1 MIDRILSDS
10 QSLGFCQSDDF
21 AAAASRLNEI
31 APLQRDT
38 TLRGFGWLSTNMPD
52 DVEAILAG
60 FEAAE
65 AAAGPGGPLVAYKF
79 RIEETRKLLTTSGI
93 DWSTQLLQD
102 LLPVVGQLCG
112 WSEHLVQRV
121 QGIGVSRVLVTAEQ
135 VEQEWQAHLA
145 REAYEVVRKTREDW
159 DALSANV
166 RSQIE
171 YGQLTR
177 EQVIAAVSQLWS

>member
-10 QSLGFCQSDDF
+10 QSLGFCQSGDF

-65 AAAGPGGPLVAYKF
+65 AAAGPGGPLAAYKF

-112 WSEHLVQRV
+112 WSESLVQRV

-135 VEQEWQAHLA
+135 VAQEWQAYTQSLIESQVA
-145 REAYEVVRKTREDW
+145 TVLNEIVNPAIATGDLQAISA
-159 DALSANV
+159 AL
-166 RSQIE
+166 RQ
-171 YGQLTR
+171 
-177 EQVIAAVSQLWS
+177 AADRLEG